1 MIYQLKKDNQKL
13 MELIRNINFKDF
25 VTQPQ
30 VIFNQNVVINN
41 QSSGISMEMQ
51 KMISDI
57 FFKLDRVTEG
67 MRYESNRS
75 SEMLP
80 SNEISPK

>member
-13 MELIRNINFKDF
+13 MELVRNINFKDF

-75 SEMLP
+75 SEMMP

>member
-1 MIYQLKKDNQKL
+1 
-13 MELIRNINFKDF
+13 MELVRNINFKDF

-41 QSSGISMEMQ
+41 QSSDTSMEMQ

-67 MRYESNRS
+67 MRY
-75 SEMLP
+75 
-80 SNEISPK
+80 

>member
-1 MIYQLKKDNQKL
+1 
-13 MELIRNINFKDF
+13 
-25 VTQPQ
+25 
-30 VIFNQNVVINN
+30 
-41 QSSGISMEMQ
+41 MEMQ

-75 SEMLP
+75 SEMMP

>member
-1 MIYQLKKDNQKL
+1 
-13 MELIRNINFKDF
+13 MELVRNINFKDF

>member
-1 MIYQLKKDNQKL
+1 
-13 MELIRNINFKDF
+13 MELVQKINFKDF

-41 QSSGISMEMQ
+41 ESSGISMEMQ

-57 FFKLDRVTEG
+57 FFKLDRVT
-67 MRYESNRS
+67 
-75 SEMLP
+75 
-80 SNEISPK
+80 

>member
-1 MIYQLKKDNQKL
+1 
-13 MELIRNINFKDF
+13 MELVRNINFKDF

-75 SEMLP
+75 SEMMP